1 MMIETTSTKFTKWEI
16 APTNNAKNVAP
27 TNI

>member
-1 MMIETTSTKFTKWEI
+1 MIETTSTKFTKWEI